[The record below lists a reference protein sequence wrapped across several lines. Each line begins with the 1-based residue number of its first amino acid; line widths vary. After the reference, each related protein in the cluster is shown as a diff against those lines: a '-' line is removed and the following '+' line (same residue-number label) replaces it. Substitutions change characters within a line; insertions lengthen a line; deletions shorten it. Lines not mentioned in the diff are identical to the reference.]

1 MIRRFTTF
9 FVFLLALSLMNNA
22 YSKDINSFGT
32 VTKVFDGDSFLIKS
46 GKRTIEIRMDS
57 VDAPEYSQ
65 NYGQYCKR
73 GLEDKILNRE
83 IRFRQTD
90 TDRYRRVVAVVYLEN
105 RNINREIV
113 GDGCAWAYR
122 KYLRDNQLVAL
133 EQQARR
139 NKKALWS
146 DKKPIPPW
154 LYRRGN

>member
-1 MIRRFTTF
+1 MISRFTRL
-9 FVFLLALSLMNNA
+9 FVFLFALFLTNPA
-22 YSKDINSFGT
+22 YSKDINSVGT
-32 VTKVFDGDSFLIKS
+32 VTKVFDGDSFLVKS
-46 GKRTIEIRMDS
+46 GRRTIEVRMDS
-57 VDAPEYSQ
+57 VDAPEHSQ
-65 NYGQYCKR
+65 SYGQYCKR
-73 GLEDKILNRE
+73 GLEAKILNRE

-90 TDRYRRVVAVVYLEN
+90 TDRYGRFVAVVYLEN

-139 NKKALWS
+139 NRKALWS

>member
-1 MIRRFTTF
+1 MMQRLST
-9 FVFLLALSLMNNA
+9 VFLFLLCVLFANDA
-22 YSKDINSFGT
+22 YPKEAKTNGNVI
-32 VTKVFDGDSFLIKS
+32 KVFDGDSFLVKS
-46 GKRTIEIRMDS
+46 GRRTIEIRMDS

-65 NYGQYCKR
+65 SYGQFCKA
-73 GLEDKILNRE
+73 GLAAKILNRE

-90 TDRYRRVVAVVYLEN
+90 TDRYGRIVAVVYLEN

-113 GDGCAWAYR
+113 SDGCAWAYR
-122 KYLRDNQLVAL
+122 KYLRDNQLIGL

-154 LYRRGN
+154 LYRKGN